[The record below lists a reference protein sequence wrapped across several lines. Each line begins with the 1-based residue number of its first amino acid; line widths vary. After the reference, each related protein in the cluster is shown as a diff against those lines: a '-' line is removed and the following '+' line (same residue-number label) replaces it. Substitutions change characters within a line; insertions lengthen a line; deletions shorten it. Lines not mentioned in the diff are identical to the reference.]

1 MGIRLVVDKGPLSGT
16 VLILENGTSW
26 SFGSDGKACD
36 ILLQDEKLAPAQI
49 RISLKNGEYY
59 LENLDTSRPVSVE
72 GVVVSAPVLLKDG
85 VSFVMGS
92 CQLSFF
98 KGEEV
103 EGDIELSFQT
113 EASGEQTI
121 GQDFTKNAPAA
132 STVEAGLQDSS
143 SQALSEGGALSPA
156 TTKEQEL
163 AESFLASVK
172 KDPGTGQEDSQ
183 KESSSTGKTASSS
196 AKEAENLE
204 PPSVNQE
211 QPNQATPS
219 GSGELT
225 QSQNVSME
233 ENRTSPDQ
241 NQQPQLS
248 SASESGSN
256 HSEGQQEQASPSQD
270 TPKQSEETKN
280 SGEESVP
287 SSGEELPET
296 ENQGIN
302 EEDKSSEEEAEET
315 SEEHAVE
322 ASSEEEKKEE
332 KGEVLAPFNVQD
344 LFRFDQG
351 IFPAEIEDLAQK
363 QVAVDLTQPS
373 RFLLK
378 VLAGANIGA
387 EFHLDSGKTYIVGSD
402 PKVADIVLND
412 MSISHQHAKL
422 IIGNDNSVLIE
433 DLGSKNGVI
442 VEGRKIDHQST
453 LSANQVVAL
462 GTTLFLLVD
471 YAAPSDT
478 VMATISSEDYG
489 LFGRP
494 QSPEEIAA
502 RKEEEEEEKENEPLC
517 RQEFL
522 F

>member
-26 SFGSDGKACD
+26 SLGSDGKASD

-103 EGDIELSFQT
+103 EGDIEISFQT
-113 EASGEQTI
+113 EAGGEQTT
-121 GQDFTKNAPAA
+121 GQDFTENAPAA
-132 STVEAGLQDSS
+132 STVEAGHQDSS

-156 TTKEQEL
+156 TKKEQEL

-172 KDPGTGQEDSQ
+172 KEPGTGQEDSQ
-183 KESSSTGKTASSS
+183 KESSSTEKTASSS

-211 QPNQATPS
+211 QPNQATPA

-248 SASESGSN
+248 SA
-256 HSEGQQEQASPSQD
+256 
-270 TPKQSEETKN
+270 
-280 SGEESVP
+280 
-287 SSGEELPET
+287 
-296 ENQGIN
+296 
-302 EEDKSSEEEAEET
+302 
-315 SEEHAVE
+315 
-322 ASSEEEKKEE
+322 
-332 KGEVLAPFNVQD
+332 
-344 LFRFDQG
+344 
-351 IFPAEIEDLAQK
+351 
-363 QVAVDLTQPS
+363 
-373 RFLLK
+373 
-378 VLAGANIGA
+378 
-387 EFHLDSGKTYIVGSD
+387 
-402 PKVADIVLND
+402 
-412 MSISHQHAKL
+412 
-422 IIGNDNSVLIE
+422 
-433 DLGSKNGVI
+433 
-442 VEGRKIDHQST
+442 
-453 LSANQVVAL
+453 
-462 GTTLFLLVD
+462 
-471 YAAPSDT
+471 
-478 VMATISSEDYG
+478 
-489 LFGRP
+489 
-494 QSPEEIAA
+494 
-502 RKEEEEEEKENEPLC
+502 
-517 RQEFL
+517 
-522 F
+522 